1 MKTTIA
7 SVIVAATL
15 AAGASTPA
23 MAAKV
28 KVGQLACSIESAGG
42 TIFVSGKTLGC
53 EYTSASGSK
62 ELYTGKIEKFGL
74 DIGETNISELIWVVL
89 APSRNVPK
97 GALSG
102 TYVGAG
108 AEATAGVG
116 AGANVLIGGFE
127 NSISLQPLN
136 IQIQTGLN
144 IAAGFE
150 RFTLTSSN

>member
-1 MKTTIA
+1 MKTSIA
-7 SVIVAATL
+7 SLLVAAVV
-15 AAGASTPA
+15 AAGAATPA

-28 KVGQLACSIESAGG
+28 KVGQLACAIESAGG
-42 TIFVSGKTLGC
+42 NIFVSGKTLGC
-53 EYTSASGSK
+53 QYTSASGSQ
-62 ELYTGKIEKFGL
+62 ELYTGRIEKFGL
-74 DIGETNISELIWVVL
+74 DIGKTDISELIWVVL
-89 APSRNVPK
+89 APSKNVAK

-150 RFTLTSSN
+150 KFTLTAN